1 MDRDPWTAETV
12 KAGLARFF
20 HEIAGVGLTPPPT
33 PSAPPSSPP
42 EFKKF
47 HPRRR
52 RDTSS

>member
-1 MDRDPWTAETV
+1 MDRDLWTAETV
-12 KAGLARFF
+12 KAGLARFYRA
-20 HEIAGVGLTPPPT
+20 IAGVGLTPLHPPR
-33 PSAPPSSPP
+33 PPPLTPP